1 MRVAVIGAGGVG
13 GAFGAALAK
22 AGADVSFIARGA
34 HLAAMRTSGLSVLG
48 PRGNV
53 HLAPARATDEPAS
66 VGLVDFVLFCVKL
79 WDVET
84 AGAAIRPLVGPNTAI
99 IPLQNGI
106 DASDR
111 LIPIL
116 GKEAVM
122 GGVAMIS
129 GTIAEPGVI
138 RQTGTFMRL
147 IFGELDG
154 RSSRRGAAFHSLC
167 QSAGFDSVNSNTIL
181 TALWEK
187 FVPLATNSSVVAL
200 TRLPF
205 GKLRDDPEVF
215 ALFEQGVVEV
225 AAVGRSTRRRPAGR
239 YRDQDTRGNTK
250 CTAGI
255 VTLDGRRFVAWKQVG
270 TTLARR
276 KGGSAWSRARHTHT
290 YARCHVRGAETLRE
304 RRADLTSA
312 NTKSANAKRYCTPLS
327 CARANLRLAPSAPN
341 EASRRTAVHVKGRRT
356 CLGSTENWRV
366 ASESPW
372 WPPFVRDHRT
382 VPRVLFVIA
391 DPASL
396 VTYPSDIRF
405 LRHRLGG
412 PGLDCGFPLQPNRHR
427 PFSDFSND
435 CYLVYRQPL

>member
-79 WDVET
+79 WDVES
-84 AGAAIRPLVGPNTAI
+84 AGAAIRPLVGPDTAI

-106 DASDR
+106 DASER

-122 GGVAMIS
+122 GGVAQIS
-129 GTIAEPGVI
+129 ATIAEPGVI

-147 IFGELDG
+147 VFGELDG
-154 RSSRRGAAFHSLC
+154 RASRRGAAFHALC
-167 QSAGFDSVNSNTIL
+167 QKAGFDSVNSDAIL

-187 FVPLATNSSVVAL
+187 FVLLATNSSVVTL

-215 ALFEQGVVEV
+215 ALFERGVAEV
-225 AAVGRSTRRRPAGR
+225 AAVGRASGVDLPADIETRTLEVIRNTPPELLPSMAV
-239 YRDQDTRGNTK
+239 DLLRGN
-250 CTAGI
+250 
-255 VTLDGRRFVAWKQVG
+255 
-270 TTLARR
+270 
-276 KGGSAWSRARHTHT
+276 
-290 YARCHVRGAETLRE
+290 
-304 RRADLTSA
+304 
-312 NTKSANAKRYCTPLS
+312 
-327 CARANLRLAPSAPN
+327 RL
-341 EASRRTAVHVKGRRT
+341 E
-356 CLGSTENWRV
+356 L
-366 ASESPW
+366 PW
-372 WPPFVRDHRT
+372 
-382 VPRVLFVIA
+382 
-391 DPASL
+391 
-396 VTYPSDIRF
+396 
-405 LRHRLGG
+405 LGG
-412 PGLDCGFPLQPNRHR
+412 KVVALGRKLGVPTPTHETMYAALKPYANGAPR
-427 PFSDFSND
+427 
-435 CYLVYRQPL
+435 